1 MFGRKKNQ
9 DMSDSE
15 SGRTTVVDQYTFTL
29 KTYPQAWF
37 ALFLLVLLRTAISV
51 FQFTFSVVPTLT
63 GEIFNVS
70 LTFVNW
76 LANIQGVMYVIMSF
90 FTGWI
95 FQRLGVKKS
104 LLLAGLLNA
113 SGSSIRSVGIT
124 LKPPSYIVTMIGQI
138 IGSSSAPLALNI
150 MTTFAATWFTDNMRA
165 TAGMFVGTYNSTAS
179 NYGAILGMFMIPNL
193 VTGLDKLPMVVHIV
207 SGISVACFLPLLI
220 MPTKP
225 PTPPS
230 RATTE
235 GSTPSFFAGIRM
247 LAKNYNFWILFL
259 VHGINVGLSI
269 AFGSIFTQVISP
281 YGYTDAQAGQMNAVA
296 FFAGTLGCSIA
307 GPVLDTTKQHKL
319 FLRLI
324 APMVFV
330 TDIGFIFMI
339 QKDSYASILFVLSM
353 NQFFLSFLVPV
364 VIELSS
370 ETSYPV
376 HDATSNSIMW
386 QGCQTFGFLFVLA
399 MDLLRDPNG
408 SPKNNMHRALILQAG
423 LAGAMM
429 LLSLVFRGRMLR
441 TEAIEKLK
449 QDELNEKQV
458 QCTCRNDEDV
468 DLEINSNT

>member
-9 DMSDSE
+9 DMFDSE
-15 SGRTTVVDQYTFTL
+15 SCRTTVVDPYTFPL

-63 GEIFNVS
+63 GEMFNVS

-76 LANIQGVMYVIMSF
+76 LANIQGIMYVIMSF

-113 SGSSIRSVGIT
+113 LGSSIRSVGVT

-165 TAGMFVGTYNSTAS
+165 TAGMFVAS

-230 RATTE
+230 RAMTE

-247 LAKNYNFWILFL
+247 LAKNYNFWVLFL
-259 VHGINVGLSI
+259 VHGLNVGLSI

-330 TDIGFIFMI
+330 TDIGFIFM
-339 QKDSYASILFVLSM
+339 
-353 NQFFLSFLVPV
+353 
-364 VIELSS
+364 
-370 ETSYPV
+370 TSYPV

-408 SPKNNMHRALILQAG
+408 SPKNNMYRALILQAG

-429 LLSLVFRGRMLR
+429 LLSLLFRGRMLR

-468 DLEINSNT
+468 DLEINSNV